1 MENIQKL
8 KQKVY
13 DILNNNR
20 CNDDNKDKA
29 THLSYGKFSGK
40 FILEKE
46 QRKKLMECY
55 SHAVENGVNDFSIL
69 ET

>member
-29 THLSYGKFSGK
+29 THSSYGKFWGNL
-40 FILEKE
+40 FL
-46 QRKKLMECY
+46 KKNN
-55 SHAVENGVNDFSIL
+55 VKN
-69 ET
+69 

>member
-1 MENIQKL
+1 MENVQML

-29 THLSYGKFSGK
+29 THLSYGKFWGK

-46 QRKKLMECY
+46 QRKINEML
-55 SHAVENGVNDFSIL
+55 FSYY
-69 ET
+69 

>member
-20 CNDDNKDKA
+20 CNDDNKDKPLIY
-29 THLSYGKFSGK
+29 HMVNFGENLF
-40 FILEKE
+40 L
-46 QRKKLMECY
+46 KKNN
-55 SHAVENGVNDFSIL
+55 VKN
-69 ET
+69 